1 VRESD
6 RWLTAFVCLGQLY
19 EFTRTAFG
27 MKNAGQTFVRA
38 MQRILHPLREFAD
51 SFVDDCAV
59 SSDTWNDHI
68 VHLDSY
74 LSTMQREGITLNVKK
89 CQFAKP
95 KVKFCGEIIGSGTRQ
110 PDPEKV
116 SAIKQ
121 IAVPETKKQLR
132 GVLGLFSY
140 FRKYVPTLA
149 AKSKILTDLTS
160 KRAPQ
165 DLKLVW
171 TEKHTDALE
180 SLKRDLSEATQ
191 KPLYTVRFDRPFRIH
206 VDASQDAC
214 GGLICQNDEEDIE
227 RPIAFFSS
235 KFTATQR
242 NWATIEREA
251 YAVLCALKRYR
262 HWVLGTKVI
271 VVYDHNP
278 ITYLTASAPKSAKLM
293 RWSLA
298 LAEFDLEFQFRAGK
312 LNIAADA
319 LSRVGLAGT
328 TG

>member
-1 VRESD
+1 
-6 RWLTAFVCLGQLY
+6 
-19 EFTRTAFG
+19 
-27 MKNAGQTFVRA
+27 
-38 MQRILHPLREFAD
+38 
-51 SFVDDCAV
+51 
-59 SSDTWNDHI
+59 

-74 LSTMQREGITLNVKK
+74 LSTKQREGITLNVKK

-116 SAIKQ
+116 LAIKQ
-121 IAVPETKKQLR
+121 IAVPETKRQLR
-132 GVLGLFSY
+132 GVLGLFLY
-140 FRKYVPTLA
+140 FRKYISALA
-149 AKSKILTDLTS
+149 AESRILTNLTS

-180 SLKRDLSEATQ
+180 SLKQDLSEATQ
-191 KPLYTVRFDRPFRIH
+191 KPLHTMRFDRPFRIH
-206 VDASQDAC
+206 VDAFQNAC
-214 GGLICQNDEEDIE
+214 RGLICLNDEEGIE
-227 RPIAFFSS
+227 RPISFFSS
-235 KFTATQR
+235 KFAATQR
-242 NWATIEREA
+242 NWATIEQEA
-251 YAVLCALKRYR
+251 YAVLFALKRYR

-271 VVYDHNP
+271 VVCDHNP
-278 ITYLTASAPKSAKLM
+278 ITYLTAAAPKSAKLM

-298 LAEFDLEFQFRAGK
+298 LAEFDLEFQFRGGK

-319 LSRVGLAGT
+319 LSRLNLAET